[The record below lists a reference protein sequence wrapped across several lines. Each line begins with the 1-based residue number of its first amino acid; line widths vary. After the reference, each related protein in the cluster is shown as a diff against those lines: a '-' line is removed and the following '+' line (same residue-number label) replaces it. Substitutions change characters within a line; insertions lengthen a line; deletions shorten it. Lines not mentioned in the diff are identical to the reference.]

1 MALLQRFRTA
11 CASSGAGTD
20 ILQTKGDV
28 FFPASR
34 ALNFDAAVHGYQSR
48 KFRIVQFDS
57 LQRTQCPFDEK
68 SFRAKL
74 KRL

>member
-1 MALLQRFRTA
+1 MPFCRDFAQHAQAAALGLTSYRPRVT
-11 CASSGAGTD
+11 
-20 ILQTKGDV
+20 V